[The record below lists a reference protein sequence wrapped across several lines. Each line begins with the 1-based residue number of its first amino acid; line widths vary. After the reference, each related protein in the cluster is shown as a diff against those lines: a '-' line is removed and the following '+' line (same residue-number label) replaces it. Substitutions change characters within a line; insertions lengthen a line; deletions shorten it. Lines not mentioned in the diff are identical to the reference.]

1 MSRNF
6 DFMQR
11 LERERFDPDF
21 GSTQVMPSQ
30 DEHRNGHN
38 QTPGVS
44 DTALRLV
51 QQIFFHQTHIPPRV
65 VAFAGINHRDGC
77 SHICSAVAKTL
88 ARNTLD
94 EVCLVEANLRS
105 PSLPKLFGTTNHHG
119 LTDAVLQEGSIKSF
133 AKLVSGSNMWLL
145 SSGAPVEDVTDL
157 IASDQLRQR
166 LAELREEFGFV
177 LFDAP
182 PLTRYSD
189 ATVLGQ
195 LSDGVVLVVEVES
208 AQQQAALSVAAHLG
222 SINVPILA
230 VVLNKHGLRIG

>member
-1 MSRNF
+1 MRRNF
-6 DFMQR
+6 KFKKR

-21 GSTQVMPSQ
+21 GSTPVMPSQ
-30 DEHRNGHN
+30 DEPRNGHN

-51 QQIFFHQTHIPPRV
+51 QQIFLHRTHIPPRM

-77 SHICSAVAKTL
+77 SHICSAIAKTL
-88 ARNTLD
+88 ARNTHA

-119 LTDAVLQEGSIKSF
+119 LTDAVRQDGSIKSF

-157 IASDQLRQR
+157 IASDQFRQR

-189 ATVLGQ
+189 ATMLGQ

-208 AQQQAALSVAAHLG
+208 ARQQAALSAAAHLG
-222 SINVPILA
+222 SIDVPILA